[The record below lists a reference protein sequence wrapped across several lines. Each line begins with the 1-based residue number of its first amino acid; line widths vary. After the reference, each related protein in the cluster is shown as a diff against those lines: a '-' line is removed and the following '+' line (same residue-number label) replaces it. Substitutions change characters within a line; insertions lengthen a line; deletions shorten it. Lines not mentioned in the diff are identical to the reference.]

1 MDMVILAAVNL
12 VGIISLGILCIYAEV
27 ERQKAVGEANYLRA
41 RLRANGWSEWHVTRS
56 QGSLPLASW
65 QIKPLIERHVQE
77 LSAVRTPFALA
88 RIPAQQKEET
98 ENKLHALQM
107 AYRYALIHE
116 EYTKHKVRDDAMIP
130 TIRV

>member
-27 ERQKAVGEANYLRA
+27 ERQKAVGDANYLRA

-65 QIKPLIERHVQE
+65 QIKPLIEKHVQQ
-77 LSAVRTPFALA
+77 LSALRVPVALA
-88 RIPAQQKEET
+88 RIPVNVEEEA
-98 ENKLHALQM
+98 ENRLYALQM
-107 AYRYALIHE
+107 AYRYAVIHE
-116 EYTKHKVRDDAMIP
+116 DYERSKREGQCLSIKV
-130 TIRV
+130 